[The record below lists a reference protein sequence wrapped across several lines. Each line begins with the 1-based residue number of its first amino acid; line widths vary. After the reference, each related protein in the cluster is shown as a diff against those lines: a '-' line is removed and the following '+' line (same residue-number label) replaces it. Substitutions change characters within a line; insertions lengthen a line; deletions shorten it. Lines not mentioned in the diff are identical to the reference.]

1 MQALR
6 IDDHSLAGWS
16 SYAQKFGFV
25 PDPMILRAGE
35 IFLNGASDRRNW
47 SARTR
52 RFGTHS
58 RKTSAV

>member
-25 PDPMILRAGE
+25 PDPMIFAPAKSFSTE
-35 IFLNGASDRRNW
+35 PADQRNW